1 MSPRLSFV
9 REQLGEE
16 RGVVKDDA
24 VGDQSPALRPEVLF
38 VFGPKAQ
45 LSIVGIGDR
54 ATQFVI
60 AFPTVYGPLHVLERP
75 FRSSSVLIIILQTS
89 EESRSNSQRKMSD
102 SLVFSF
108 RCCPLTYVDPP
119 LHCII
124 CHRVTRLKLLRPN
137 RYA

>member
-24 VGDQSPALRPEVLF
+24 VGDQSAALRPEVLF
-38 VFGPKAQ
+38 VFGPMAQ

-54 ATQFVI
+54 VTQLVI

-75 FRSSSVLIIILQTS
+75 FRSSSVLILQTS
-89 EESRSNSQRKMSD
+89 EESRSDSRRKMSIPEY
-102 SLVFSF
+102 FPF
-108 RCCPLTYVDPP
+108 AIAR
-119 LHCII
+119 
-124 CHRVTRLKLLRPN
+124 
-137 RYA
+137 